1 LLPHRFNHIAITPL
15 NPDNC
20 HSYEPNMRG
29 QSPDVHRIAQLSR
42 SSPWSLPGAAS
53 GRYSMSK
60 VSRPLPRHL
69 ARSIRRQQG
78 ALQFSGNEKM
88 KGLAFGRRR
97 RRVANLG
104 HAWMIDDK
112 KPSNTS
118 HTAMSGASKFGAF
131 MYNVPVPSHPLT
143 HIGRL
148 GAVALASS
156 YDHVHD
162 RAYMDPRGRHRV
174 LSRPHYKSREG
185 APGDLRHVRCA

>member
-1 LLPHRFNHIAITPL
+1 MSATPRSGTQPDLTERWLSSLLPHRFNHIAITPL

-42 SSPWSLPGAAS
+42 SSPWSLPGVRPSVLFVSLFTDKCGQAAS

-112 KPSNTS
+112 KPVRS
-118 HTAMSGASKFGAF
+118 HC
-131 MYNVPVPSHPLT
+131 SHL
-143 HIGRL
+143 
-148 GAVALASS
+148 
-156 YDHVHD
+156 
-162 RAYMDPRGRHRV
+162 
-174 LSRPHYKSREG
+174 
-185 APGDLRHVRCA
+185 DLP